1 MISVLC
7 ICYIYLET
15 NTFQD
20 FISQC
25 SDQESRDHS
34 GDQKCRCVVDQ
45 TGSHGDQAGNEQLSD
60 IMGDTAG
67 NTDTEDAE
75 VGFFFITVMTVR
87 LKAAPARLYRIL
99 KRFPNMNPMIKIRM
113 TETRAASFQVYFSR
127 INRTARL
134 ASPSFIPGIPA
145 KKGISDST

>member
-1 MISVLC
+1 
-7 ICYIYLET
+7 
-15 NTFQD
+15 
-20 FISQC
+20 
-25 SDQESRDHS
+25 
-34 GDQKCRCVVDQ
+34 
-45 TGSHGDQAGNEQLSD
+45 
-60 IMGDTAG
+60 MGDTAG

-134 ASPSFIPGIPA
+134 ASPSFIPGITG
-145 KKGISDST
+145 KKGNQ

>member
-1 MISVLC
+1 MPRMLK
-7 ICYIYLET
+7 
-15 NTFQD
+15 
-20 FISQC
+20 
-25 SDQESRDHS
+25 SD
-34 GDQKCRCVVDQ
+34 
-45 TGSHGDQAGNEQLSD
+45 
-60 IMGDTAG
+60 
-67 NTDTEDAE
+67 
-75 VGFFFITVMTVR
+75 FFFITVMTVR

-113 TETRAASFQVYFSR
+113 TETSAASFQVYFSR